1 MLINVMF
8 MFKLECMFLWMVNLL
23 SVSFEDNELCVI
35 FVLIDVNLSGILD
48 FICWVM
54 YISVEEDGY

>member
-1 MLINVMF
+1 MLINVML

>member
-35 FVLIDVNLSGILD
+35 FVLIDFNLSGILD